1 MEYGANMKKIYE
13 KLVRDR
19 IPEIIESTG
28 STCKIGTLDDG
39 EYIRA
44 LDEKLREELDEY
56 LTDGSIEEL
65 ADLLEVVRAS
75 AIARGYTLDELEAVR
90 SHKAQERGGFEKR
103 IWLFEVDNR

>member
-1 MEYGANMKKIYE
+1 MKKIYG

-44 LDEKLREELDEY
+44 LDEKLREDLA
-56 LTDGSIEEL
+56 DGSIEEL
-65 ADLLEVVRAS
+65 ADLLEVVHAS
-75 AIARGYTLDELEAVR
+75 AIARGYTLDEFEAVR
-90 SHKAQERGGFEKR
+90 SRKAQERGKFEKR
-103 IWLFEVDNR
+103 IWLFEVDNS

>member
-1 MEYGANMKKIYE
+1 MKKIYE

-19 IPEIIESTG
+19 IPEIIEGTG
-28 STCKIGTLDDG
+28 SRCNVGTLDDE

-44 LDEKLREELDEY
+44 LDKKLREELDEY
-56 LTDGSIEEL
+56 LADGSIEEL

-90 SHKAQERGGFEKR
+90 SRKAQERGGFEKR
-103 IWLFEVDNR
+103 IWLFQVDDT